1 MADKVLIGIPIPSQQ
16 KIPSHLALA
25 LRNVRGNFEVKV
37 ERDLPGEDFKGD
49 RIYRITKARE
59 RIRQYFLSGNYS
71 HLLFI
76 DSDIDF
82 PPETLEVLLSA
93 NADVVYHSY
102 LAHAGYPGIGGIIRT
117 GLGCTLIKRKV
128 LEKCD
133 FITGI
138 EEEGNDAKHRGED
151 FLFKEKVENASFS
164 ILVLENRLQLKH
176 LQYDIDYFWK
186 IFANRK
192 QDREAVFGRNCNS

>member
-16 KIPSHLALA
+16 KIPSHLASA
-25 LRNVRGNFEVKV
+25 LKNLRGNFDLRI

-49 RIYRITKARE
+49 RICRIAKARE
-59 RIRQYFLSGNYS
+59 RIRQYFLSGDYS
-71 HLLFI
+71 YLLFI

-82 PPETLEVLLSA
+82 PPETLEVLLNA

-102 LAHAGYPGIGGIIRT
+102 LAHKGYPGIGGIIRT

-138 EEEGNDAKHRGED
+138 EEEGNEANKGED
-151 FLFKEKVENASFS
+151 ILFKEKAENASFS
-164 ILVLENRLQLKH
+164 VLVLENCLHLKH
-176 LQYDIDYFWK
+176 LQYDKDYFWK

-192 QDREAVFGRNCNS
+192 EETIKALRGKSF